1 MDLGNYGVPTTGAPK
16 SSKGLVCFGHLSE
29 KVYIYSTCV
38 RV

>member
-1 MDLGNYGVPTTGAPK
+1 MNVGNCGVPTTGAPK
-16 SSKGLVCFGHLSE
+16 SSKGLVCFGQLSE